1 MLRLFYTSL
10 YKKLISFLA
19 VPNLSVKKMNLLEI
33 LIIYNIKNLINN
45 INLKQI
51 FKIHKL
57 ISFNI

>member
-1 MLRLFYTSL
+1 MLRLFYTSS
-10 YKKLISFLA
+10 YRKLIPFLA
-19 VPNLSVKKMNLLEI
+19 APNLSVKKINLLEI
-33 LIIYNIKNLINN
+33 LLISDIKGLINN

>member
-1 MLRLFYTSL
+1 MYR
-10 YKKLISFLA
+10 KLIPFLA
-19 VPNLSVKKMNLLEI
+19 APNLSVKKINLLEI
-33 LIIYNIKNLINN
+33 LLISDIKGLINN